1 MFKYDRRH
9 RDALRRVILGVDEK
23 DDEKEN
29 KIEKKTE
36 KVAKVEQ
43 SRQTKETGGSV
54 RTSERMDSYNSSE
67 KKMEPLTRYTS
78 IPMECVI
85 VRRDSTS
92 SSNVKNIDTQ
102 TPTLGYETTPLRVR
116 IRTVMMR

>member
-36 KVAKVEQ
+36 KVAKS
-43 SRQTKETGGSV
+43 SRVVKRKRPAGAYVLPKGWTAVIRLRKNGSKYKIYIDPNGMRH
-54 RTSERMDSYNSSE
+54 RT
-67 KKMEPLTRYTS
+67 
-78 IPMECVI
+78 
-85 VRRDSTS
+85 
-92 SSNVKNIDTQ
+92 
-102 TPTLGYETTPLRVR
+102 
-116 IRTVMMR
+116 